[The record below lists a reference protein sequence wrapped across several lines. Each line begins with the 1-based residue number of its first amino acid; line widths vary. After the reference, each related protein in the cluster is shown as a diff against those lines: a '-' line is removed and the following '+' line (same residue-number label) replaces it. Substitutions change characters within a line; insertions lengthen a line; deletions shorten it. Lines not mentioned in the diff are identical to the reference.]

1 MDQLISEFSD
11 HRVPDIDEPRTEH
24 WWTKNLKF
32 WTGPGSAKNW
42 DLKIVRDI
50 KIRMS
55 EIIGNDREY
64 EKWSEIDPSGNDFH

>member
-1 MDQLISEFSD
+1 MNEKSEILD
-11 HRVPDIDEPRTEH
+11 
-24 WWTKNLKF
+24 

>member
-1 MDQLISEFSD
+1 MNEKSEILD
-11 HRVPDIDEPRTEH
+11 
-24 WWTKNLKF
+24 

-64 EKWSEIDPSGNDFH
+64 EK